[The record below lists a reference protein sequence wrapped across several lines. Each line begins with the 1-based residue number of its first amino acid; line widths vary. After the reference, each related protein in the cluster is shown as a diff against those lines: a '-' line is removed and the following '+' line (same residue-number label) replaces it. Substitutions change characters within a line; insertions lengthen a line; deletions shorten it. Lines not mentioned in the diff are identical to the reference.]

1 MSQSRPKWNL
11 NIFKHLHFEKGVKK
25 KICCHQSWLCLFYFQ
40 WNFHEIC
47 ARFQLCW
54 GRNKWHGDGPITPQ
68 RPLQEWHV
76 LFHEAKCL
84 SNEATPLLLCCP
96 TVVPCEHVGQK
107 PNGWWFEITQVPFDK
122 TPLIHCLN
130 IITLISLKILSKT
143 PLRSNDEPF
152 SLSVQFTDCSVYF
165 SRFIFCCVPFQK
177 GSFNLNGETNSF
189 TWSNSFINLSY
200 KLI

>member
-11 NIFKHLHFEKGVKK
+11 NIFKHLHFGKGVKK

-130 IITLISLKILSKT
+130 IITLISLKILSKS

-152 SLSVQFTDCSVYF
+152 SLSVQFTVQ
-165 SRFIFCCVPFQK
+165 FILV
-177 GSFNLNGETNSF
+177 GSSF
-189 TWSNSFINLSY
+189 AVSHFRKEALIWMV
-200 KLI
+200 KLTHLHGQIHSLICHIS